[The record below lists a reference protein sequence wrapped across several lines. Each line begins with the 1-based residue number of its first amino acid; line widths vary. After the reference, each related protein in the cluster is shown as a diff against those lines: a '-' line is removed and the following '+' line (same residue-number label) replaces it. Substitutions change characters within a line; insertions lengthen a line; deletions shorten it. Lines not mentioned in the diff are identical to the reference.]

1 MFKKTL
7 RMFLHNKAIQSFMR
21 INEEKIELG
30 RIKPVKLK
38 VLILILAMGIL
49 IGVNYAEAQKA
60 DSAPTTEIS
69 SNFGITK
76 KA

>member
-1 MFKKTL
+1 M
-7 RMFLHNKAIQSFMR
+7 
-21 INEEKIELG
+21 
-30 RIKPVKLK
+30 KLK